1 MNCPKSIAL
10 FVMWARGAIPYG
22 IAALQVLGHKWA
34 IDLCQLCI
42 DNLFATLKTSSNF
55 VSQMNTISIAISDV
69 LILKL
74 QKVAAEMNVSIEE
87 LILMSIESSIAQRE
101 NPAANTDR
109 DIFNKNAEISSEV
122 IDKFYTLAT
131 EWQSE
136 VAGMS
141 STAQMSQHP
150 AYQEI
155 INMGSKVVPLLLSE
169 LQKNPLYWLAALNA
183 ITGENPIKPEQRG
196 RVKQMASAW
205 IEWGRDRGYVIEE
218 NV

>member
-1 MNCPKSIAL
+1 MGDRAPCQPVLDNVC
-10 FVMWARGAIPYG
+10 
-22 IAALQVLGHKWA
+22 AAL
-34 IDLCQLCI
+34 
-42 DNLFATLKTSSNF
+42 NTSSNF
-55 VSQMNTISIAISDV
+55 VSHMNTIAIAISD
-69 LILKL
+69 LLMLKL
-74 QKVAAEMNVSIEE
+74 QKVAADMNVSIEE
-87 LILMSIESSIAQRE
+87 LVLMSIESSIAQQE
-101 NPAANTDR
+101 NPAAN
-109 DIFNKNAEISSEV
+109 AEISIEV

-150 AYQEI
+150 VYQEI

-169 LQKNPLYWLAALNA
+169 LKKNPLYWLAALNA

-205 IEWGRDRGYVIEE
+205 IEWGKDRGYAIE
-218 NV
+218 

>member
-1 MNCPKSIAL
+1 LLCAAEGRFTL
-10 FVMWARGAIPYG
+10 G
-22 IAALQVLGHKWA
+22 IAALQVLGQKWA

-55 VSQMNTISIAISDV
+55 VSQMNIISIAISDL

-74 QKVAAEMNVSIEE
+74 QKVAAQMNVSIEE

-136 VAGMS
+136 LAGMS

-205 IEWGRDRGYVIEE
+205 IEWGKDRGYATISNIEPTF
-218 NV
+218 NRIF

>member
-1 MNCPKSIAL
+1 LLCAAEGRFTL
-10 FVMWARGAIPYG
+10 G
-22 IAALQVLGHKWA
+22 IAALQVLGQKWA

-55 VSQMNTISIAISDV
+55 VSQMNTISIAISDL

-74 QKVAAEMNVSIEE
+74 QKVAAQMNVSIEE

-205 IEWGRDRGYVIEE
+205 IEWGRDRGYATISNIEPTF
-218 NV
+218 NRIF